1 MTFLSIACVP
11 GSVSLLWT
19 WRSVPSSISG
29 DGGEGRREEVSDEN
43 LGKISEG
50 QKGSL
55 QRSRSCFC
63 TRTWEGWIHLSWACL
78 SPAEKAYF
86 CQARFF
92 WRVSSR
98 NEVNQ
103 VDYVG
108 YVTFDLLKCP
118 ED

>member
-1 MTFLSIACVP
+1 M
-11 GSVSLLWT
+11 
-19 WRSVPSSISG
+19 
-29 DGGEGRREEVSDEN
+29 
-43 LGKISEG
+43 
-50 QKGSL
+50 
-55 QRSRSCFC
+55 
-63 TRTWEGWIHLSWACL
+63 WEGWIHLSWACL

>member
-1 MTFLSIACVP
+1 MWESWNHPSWSTF
-11 GSVSLLWT
+11 SL
-19 WRSVPSSISG
+19 
-29 DGGEGRREEVSDEN
+29 
-43 LGKISEG
+43 
-50 QKGSL
+50 
-55 QRSRSCFC
+55 
-63 TRTWEGWIHLSWACL
+63 
-78 SPAEKAYF
+78 AEKAYF
-86 CQARFF
+86 CQDNFY

>member
-1 MTFLSIACVP
+1 MK
-11 GSVSLLWT
+11 T
-19 WRSVPSSISG
+19 WERSQK
-29 DGGEGRREEVSDEN
+29 GRRDHCRDPAPVSA
-43 LGKISEG
+43 
-50 QKGSL
+50 
-55 QRSRSCFC
+55 RVM
-63 TRTWEGWIHLSWACL
+63 WEGWIHLSWACL